1 MDKTKLR
8 NDLILVGSFL
18 LVVVI
23 SIVILVVNRAKT
35 HLIAKISVANQVV
48 QTIDLDK
55 KEDKYYEIQGV
66 HGKVKVHTKN
76 GAIAI
81 VESNCPHKDCIYTG
95 YVSEAGRPIICAYN
109 QVVIT
114 IVGATT
120 VNDVE
125 IGE

>member
-1 MDKTKLR
+1 MTIL
-8 NDLILVGSFL
+8 LI
-18 LVVVI
+18 
-23 SIVILVVNRAKT
+23 NRAKS
-35 HLIAKISVANQVV
+35 HLIAQISVANKVV
-48 QTIDLDK
+48 EKIDLSK
-55 KEDKYYEIQGV
+55 KEDKYYDIQGV
-66 HGKVKVHTKN
+66 NGKVKVHTKD

-81 VESNCPHKDCIYTG
+81 VESNCPHQDCVNMG

-125 IGE
+125 LE

>member
-1 MDKTKLR
+1 MDKKKLR
-8 NDLILVGSFL
+8 NDIILISSLILV
-18 LVVVI
+18 VVVTMT
-23 SIVILVVNRAKT
+23 ILLINRAKS
-35 HLIAKISVANQVV
+35 HLIAQISVANKVV
-48 QTIDLDK
+48 EKIDLSK
-55 KEDKYYEIQGV
+55 KEDKYYDIQGV
-66 HGKVKVHTKN
+66 NGKVKVHTKD

-81 VESNCPHKDCIYTG
+81 VESNCPHQDCVNMG

-125 IGE
+125 LE

>member
-1 MDKTKLR
+1 MDKKKLR
-8 NDLILVGSFL
+8 NDIILISSLILV
-18 LVVVI
+18 VVVTMT
-23 SIVILVVNRAKT
+23 ILLINRAKS
-35 HLIAKISVANQVV
+35 HLIAQISVANKVV
-48 QTIDLDK
+48 EKIDLSK
-55 KEDKYYEIQGV
+55 KEDKYYDIQGV
-66 HGKVKVHTKN
+66 NGKVKVHTKD

-81 VESNCPHKDCIYTG
+81 VESNCPHKDCVNMG

-125 IGE
+125 LE